1 MSTSHDH
8 GTEHPTDE
16 HDLFTVPPFVPEK
29 SAHDYF
35 LSFLALLTSAGL
47 IYLMLDWSQMPLPGG

>member
-1 MSTSHDH
+1 MSTGHDH
-8 GTEHPTDE
+8 GVAHPTDE

-35 LSFLALLTSAGL
+35 LSFLTVATAAGL
-47 IYLMLDWSQMPLPGG
+47 IYLMFDWSRIPLSGG